1 MDSVFSS
8 LSQFAGEALL
18 ILGVL
23 LLALTLALLVLW
35 GRQRK
40 LANAWRDLL
49 DGVQGQNVERLLY
62 DHLRE
67 RMQLHNEIERL
78 EKRIVQLEEK
88 VAGAKRHVGLVR
100 YDAFEDVGGSQSFA
114 LAIYDDKGNGAVITS
129 LVGRTDCRV
138 YCKPLLNGRS
148 ERNLSQ
154 EEQRAIEAAAS
165 AEPKTILS

>member
-78 EKRIVQLEEK
+78 E
-88 VAGAKRHVGLVR
+88 
-100 YDAFEDVGGSQSFA
+100 
-114 LAIYDDKGNGAVITS
+114 
-129 LVGRTDCRV
+129 
-138 YCKPLLNGRS
+138 
-148 ERNLSQ
+148 
-154 EEQRAIEAAAS
+154 
-165 AEPKTILS
+165 